1 MITLRNLPEPRLLFA
16 KGEHVCPRR
25 GIAEFGVYDRVGRT
39 RRSEVLCG
47 GVGTGS
53 CLEAL
58 SEWVLRC
65 KGAIHHEGGADA
77 TRHPNLHPPFCGM
90 TTGLGFD
97 VTLSFAADLARPI
110 KESEIKEI
118 EAIEALSQRH
128 IQAVELYYDH
138 VKFLAQNRHVD
149 VIVCV
154 VPEALFKA
162 LASPDEVSLEP
173 TLDDDGAEPV
183 GELNFRRAVKARCMH
198 LGKPLQLVRE
208 KSLGTHVRGQQND
221 ATKAWNFCTA
231 LYYKSGPT
239 VPWKLV
245 SDSSRGSLCAV
256 GIAFYRSRDLR
267 TLSTSLA
274 QIFDELGNGLILRG
288 TPVDLDKDD
297 LRPYMTDQQAFDLLS
312 AALQEYHSAMGNY
325 PARLVLH
332 KSSRFRPE
340 EIDGF
345 VRAADAAHVNTTDFL
360 RVSDSRLRLYRNGNY
375 PPYRGTLMSI
385 DAKHHV
391 LYSRGSVP
399 WYQTYPGLYVPQPIE
414 LQIERSDE
422 SPQQIARE
430 LLGLTKMNWNNTQFD
445 GKYPVTLGSARK
457 VGEIL
462 KYLEESER
470 PQARYAFYM

>member
-16 KGEHVCPRR
+16 DGEHVCPRR
-25 GIAEFGVYDRVGRT
+25 GIAQFGVYDRTKLT
-39 RRSEVLCG
+39 RRSEILVG
-47 GVGTGS
+47 GVGTGTS
-53 CLEAL
+53 LEAL
-58 SEWVLRC
+58 SEWILRC
-65 KGAIHHEGGADA
+65 KSPIQHEGGADA

-90 TTGLGFD
+90 NLGIGFD

-110 KESEIKEI
+110 KESEIK
-118 EAIEALSQRH
+118 AIERLEGISQRH
-128 IQAVELYYDH
+128 LQAVELYYDQ
-138 VKFLAQNRHVD
+138 VKFLSEHRHVD

-154 VPEALFKA
+154 VPDTLYKA
-162 LASPDEVSLEP
+162 LASSNDVSLEP
-173 TLDDDGAEPV
+173 TLDEEGAEPV

-198 LGKPLQLVRE
+198 MGKPLQLVRE
-208 KSLGTHVRGQQND
+208 KSLGTQVRGLQND
-221 ATKAWNFCTA
+221 STKAWNFCTA
-231 LYYKSGPT
+231 LYYKSGPK

-245 SDSSRGSLCAV
+245 SDSSRGAMCAV
-256 GIAFYRSRDLR
+256 GIAFYRSRDLQ
-267 TLSTSLA
+267 TMSTSLA

-288 TPVDLDKDD
+288 TPVDLHKDD
-297 LRPYMTDQQAFDLLS
+297 LRPYMNDQQAFDLLS
-312 AALQEYHSAMGNY
+312 AALQEYRSAMGNY

-345 VRAADAAHVNTTDFL
+345 TRAADAVHVNTTDFL

-375 PPYRGTLMSI
+375 PPYRGTFMSM
-385 DAKHHV
+385 DSKHHV

-430 LLGLTKMNWNNTQFD
+430 VLGLTKMNWNNTQFD

-462 KYLEESER
+462 KYLGEAEK
-470 PQARYAFYM
+470 PQSRYAFFM